1 MVVQSLPVRSWKL
14 VWMIH
19 FEQLFWGYSHHL
31 GCGFTWNGW
40 ENGSLYPSST
50 RQFKWKSITLEQET
64 VIGISLGR
72 TRFKNTAGKKQ
83 GRIPG
88 MGNGGKWRKSCGQ
101 YPKSHLALSH
111 RCLQRLKRN
120 SAKPG
125 PMKLKLQQG
134 RREAL
139 LMFSHMEAEGSAPK
153 RGLGF
158 FVTAWEGW
166 RRKGE
171 HRSDIRALKDN
182 QRRFLSKERSQMF
195 CKMG

>member
-1 MVVQSLPVRSWKL
+1 M
-14 VWMIH
+14 
-19 FEQLFWGYSHHL
+19 
-31 GCGFTWNGW
+31 
-40 ENGSLYPSST
+40 GSLWEEHALKI
-50 RQFKWKSITLEQET
+50 QQ
-64 VIGISLGR
+64 
-72 TRFKNTAGKKQ
+72 GKEQ

-111 RCLQRLKRN
+111 RCLQRLERN
-120 SAKPG
+120 SAKPA

-139 LMFSHMEAEGSAPK
+139 LRFSHVEAEGSAPK

-171 HRSDIRALKDN
+171 HRSDVRALKDN

-195 CKMG
+195 YKMGLKKPKKLLLGVTVVSFSLLWLLA